1 MFYSETEETDRMGEE
16 EIAVDDEYC
25 STNDQVGASTSLEGV
40 DNVESPGIPDTRHS
54 CVTSI
59 EKEATPLSLP
69 IGRKKS
75 SRDNS
80 QDQSSSTSSSTGEVP
95 YFFLEV
101 GIIFVYDL
109 FSFAGTYVTSCCST

>member
-1 MFYSETEETDRMGEE
+1 MSEE

-25 STNDQVGASTSLEGV
+25 STNYHVGASTSLEGV
-40 DNVESPGIPDTRHS
+40 DNVEPAGILDTRHS

-69 IGRKKS
+69 IGRKKF
-75 SRDNS
+75 SRVNS
-80 QDQSSSTSSSTGEVP
+80 QDKSSSTSSSTGEVP